1 MIRISEL
8 NEYAKGYVKEHFDL
22 ELRVSITIN
31 PRLTRTLGRYASRGS
46 QPVSLELSKQL
57 LDNHS
62 KAEVYD
68 VLNHELVHYSLHML
82 GLPYDDR
89 DRTFIDACNRL
100 GVSLT
105 GTIKTQTLRL
115 YQCDCMVHKSYK
127 RVMVSRARCV
137 HCNSRL
143 HFIGTEKKEG

>member
-8 NEYAKGYVKEHFDL
+8 NEHARSYVKEHFDL
-22 ELRVSITIN
+22 ELRVSITVN
-31 PRLTRTLGRYASRGS
+31 PRLTRTLGRYAFRGS
-46 QPVSLELSKQL
+46 EPISIELSKQL
-57 LDNHS
+57 LDNHD

-82 GLPYDDR
+82 GLPNDDR

-105 GTIKTQTLRL
+105 GSIKGQTLRL
-115 YQCDCMVHKSYK
+115 YQCDCMVHRSQK
-127 RVMVSRARCV
+127 RVMVSRARCK
-137 HCNSRL
+137 HCKSRL
-143 HFIGTEKKEG
+143 HFIGTEKREG

>member
-8 NEYAKGYVKEHFDL
+8 NEHAKSYVKDNFDL

-46 QPVSLELSKQL
+46 RPISIELSKQL
-57 LDNHS
+57 VDNHS

-82 GLPYDDR
+82 GLPNNDS

-105 GTIKTQTLRL
+105 GTIQTQTLRL
-115 YQCDCMVHKSYK
+115 YQCDCRVHKSQK
-127 RVMVSRARCV
+127 RVMVSRARCKYC
-137 HCNSRL
+137 HSRL
-143 HFIGTEKKEG
+143 HFIGTEKREG

>member
-1 MIRISEL
+1 MIRISDL
-8 NEYAKGYVKEHFDL
+8 NEHAKGYVKEHFDL

-31 PRLTRTLGRYASRGS
+31 PRLTRALGRYVSRGS
-46 QPVSLELSKQL
+46 EPLSVELSKQL
-57 LDNHS
+57 LENHS

-82 GLPYDDR
+82 GLPNDDR
-89 DRTFIDACNRL
+89 DRAFINACNRL

-105 GTIKTQTLRL
+105 NSIKTQTVRL
-115 YQCDCMVHKSYK
+115 YQCDCRVHRSQK
-127 RVMVSRARCV
+127 RVMVSRVRCK

-143 HFIGTEKKEG
+143 HFIGTEKREG